1 MPKIL
6 IVEDN
11 LMYREALKNFIAS
24 KFSDMDI
31 DEAENGKEALIQINE
46 GLPDLIFMDIK
57 LQNDNGLELTRK
69 IKAEYPDIVVA
80 IITQYNE
87 AEYMRAAYKIGA
99 EFFISKSSSDK
110 KEIMRIIESISPK
123 KTSPKN
129 IYKL

>member
-11 LMYREALKNFIAS
+11 LLYRKVLKKFITSNFPN
-24 KFSDMDI
+24 MDI
-31 DEAENGKEALIQINE
+31 EEAKSAKEAFNQISD

-80 IITQYNE
+80 IMTQYNE
-87 AEYMRAAYKIGA
+87 AEYRQAAHQSGA
-99 EFFISKSSSDK
+99 DFFISKSSSDK
-110 KEIMRIIESISPK
+110 KEIMRIIESISPQ

>member
-11 LMYREALKNFIAS
+11 LMYREALKNFIAA
-24 KFSDMDI
+24 KYPDMDI
-31 DEAENGKEALIQINE
+31 EEAENEKEALIQIND
-46 GLPDLIFMDIK
+46 GRPDLIFMDIK
-57 LQNDNGLELTRK
+57 LQNGNGLELTRK

-87 AEYMRAAYKIGA
+87 VEYMRAAYKIGA

-110 KEIMRIIESISPK
+110 KEIMRIIESISPQ
-123 KTSPKN
+123 KTSQKN

>member
-11 LMYREALKNFIAS
+11 LMYREALKHFIAS
-24 KFSDMDI
+24 KFPDMDI
-31 DEAENGKEALIQINE
+31 EEAKNAKEALTQIND
-46 GLPDLIFMDIK
+46 GRPDLIFMDIK
-57 LQNDNGLELTRK
+57 LQNDNGLELARK
-69 IKAEYPDIVVA
+69 IKAKYPDIVVA

-87 AEYMRAAYKIGA
+87 AEYLRAAYQYGA

-110 KEIMRIIESISPK
+110 KEIMRIIESISPQ

>member
-11 LMYREALKNFIAS
+11 LMYREVLKKFIES
-24 KFSDMDI
+24 KFPDMDI
-31 DEAENGKEALIQINE
+31 EEGENAKEALNQIND
-46 GLPDLIFMDIK
+46 GQPDLIFMDIK

-80 IITQYNE
+80 IITQYNV
-87 AEYMRAAYKIGA
+87 AEYQRAAYQFGA
-99 EFFISKSSSDK
+99 EFFISKSSSDTT
-110 KEIMRIIESISPK
+110 EIMRIIESISPQ
-123 KTSPKN
+123 KTSKKN